1 MCEGALGDPSTVINS
16 FYPVMQQAMNDWVSF
31 PEIWATASFSFP
43 VPTCCW
49 ESCLWSDHDLKYTIV
64 LSRNGLESLY
74 LWFSGSIYSFFY
86 LARAVIRSWL
96 VSAAGTHAVLQV
108 VTWMLSSHH
117 HSAPCT
123 SWACSASSG
132 PLLHR
137 GQPCGTSVMSLLTCV
152 FVGCYPQ
159 NVVPQLYE
167 LWTVLVT
174 QLCPTLRPHRL

>member
-1 MCEGALGDPSTVINS
+1 MTEYHFQKSEPLLHSLSLSQPAVERAVYDLIMILSTRLFSLEMVWNLSIFDFLALFI
-16 FYPVMQQAMNDWVSF
+16 
-31 PEIWATASFSFP
+31 
-43 VPTCCW
+43 
-49 ESCLWSDHDLKYTIV
+49 H
-64 LSRNGLESLY
+64 
-74 LWFSGSIYSFFY
+74 FFY

-137 GQPCGTSVMSLLTCV
+137 GRPCGTSAMSLLTCV